1 MFLPELTVDDWMLIE
16 QFQLDRLRSFFAQSL
31 LQCLMYVDRQH
42 RLVIHCPEPLI
53 VDTLLTDLQ
62 ELCDYAWLIIGVKT
76 IAIFFVQEEI
86 CRVKHSS
93 ANRSTPMIR
102 R

>member
-1 MFLPELTVDDWMLIE
+1 MFIAELTVDDLMLLE
-16 QFQLDRLRSFFAQSL
+16 QFRIERLRSFFAENL
-31 LQCLMYVDRQH
+31 LQCLIYLDRQN
-42 RLVIHCPEPLI
+42 RLIVHCPEPSI

-62 ELCDYAWLIIGVKT
+62 ELCDHAWLIVGVKT
-76 IAIFFVQEEI
+76 IAIFFIQEEI

>member
-1 MFLPELTVDDWMLIE
+1 MFIAELTVDDLMLLE
-16 QFQLDRLRSFFAQSL
+16 QFRIERLRSFFAENL
-31 LQCLMYVDRQH
+31 LQCLIYVDRQH
-42 RLVIHCPEPLI
+42 RLVIHCPEPPI

-86 CRVKHSS
+86 CRVKHGS

>member
-1 MFLPELTVDDWMLIE
+1 MFIAELTVDDLMLLE
-16 QFQLDRLRSFFAQSL
+16 QFRIERLRSFFAENL
-31 LQCLMYVDRQH
+31 LQCLIYVDRQH
-42 RLVIHCPEPLI
+42 RLVIHCPEPSI
-53 VDTLLTDLQ
+53 VDTLLADLQ
-62 ELCDYAWLIIGVKT
+62 ELCDHAWLIIGVKT
-76 IAIFFVQEEI
+76 IAIFFIQEEI

>member
-102 R
+102 Q

>member
-1 MFLPELTVDDWMLIE
+1 MFIAELTVDDLMLLQQFRIE
-16 QFQLDRLRSFFAQSL
+16 RLRSFFAENL
-31 LQCLMYVDRQH
+31 LQCLVYVDRQH

-76 IAIFFVQEEI
+76 IAIFFIQEEI
-86 CRVKHSS
+86 CRIKHPS

-102 R
+102 Q